1 MENIKLPKI
10 LEIFKCK
17 ALLLWI
23 QKKKKGQDTEI
34 MKNLNSIKLINKMQS
49 VDACSIQTDI
59 MKCRKLLYY

>member
-23 QKKKKGQDTEI
+23 QKKKKKRIGH
-34 MKNLNSIKLINKMQS
+34 
-49 VDACSIQTDI
+49 
-59 MKCRKLLYY
+59 